1 MKRMFWGLL
10 FPAMI
15 GVTQAA
21 DVNVL
26 DAGAINDGRTLTTE
40 AIQQAIDQAAETGG
54 GKVVVP
60 AGRYLCG
67 AIVMKSG
74 VEFFLEEGATILG
87 STNPAE
93 YFVINRWK
101 ALIMADHASD
111 ISITGSG
118 TIDGQG
124 AALALRIDSLFYAG
138 KIDSSDYEFRERR
151 PKAPLRPQVIEFVD
165 CQDIVISG
173 VTIQHGASW
182 VQTYYNCRNL
192 LITDI
197 TVNSTSYWNNDG
209 VDLVNC
215 QNVVVADSYFNT
227 SDDAIC
233 LKTYT
238 YKRDGTEYCDSILIT
253 DCIIRSS
260 ASAVKIGTASYGDF
274 THITIRNIK
283 VYDTF
288 RSAIALESVHGGT
301 IRDVLVENIQATN
314 TGNALFVRL
323 GKRSKRWPPGT
334 IKEVTVRNMQVEVPL
349 IQPDLNYELKG
360 PALPFFHNT
369 FPASIVG
376 IPGHSVEDLTL
387 EHIQI
392 LYPGKG
398 NPAYAHMP
406 LWRAEQVPE
415 EIAAYPEFSMFG
427 ELPAW
432 GLYLRHAKGLTL
444 RNVQLSIAH
453 PDYRTAIVGE
463 DIEDLNISGL
473 NILGED
479 QTSHTYFLNS
489 RSINIDQ

>member
-1 MKRMFWGLL
+1 MKRIFWGLIFL
-10 FPAMI
+10 GI
-15 GVTQAA
+15 SGLSQAA

-26 DAGAINDGRTLTTE
+26 DHGAVSDGTTLTTS
-40 AIQQAIDQAAETGG
+40 AFQVAIDQAHDSGG
-54 GKVVVP
+54 GTVTVP
-60 AGRYLCG
+60 AGQYLCG

-74 VEFFLEEGATILG
+74 VELHLEEGATILG
-87 STNPAE
+87 STNPDD

-101 ALIMADHASD
+101 GLIMADHASN

-138 KIDSSDYEFRERR
+138 EIDSSDYEFRERR

-173 VTIQHGASW
+173 ITIRNGASW

-192 LITDI
+192 LMRGIR
-197 TVNSTSYWNNDG
+197 VESTSYWNNDG

-215 QNVVVADSYFNT
+215 QNVLVSDSYFNT

-238 YKRDGTEYCDSILIT
+238 YKQDGTEYCDSILIT
-253 DCIIRSS
+253 DCVIRSS

-274 THITIRNIK
+274 TNITIRNIK

-288 RSAIALESVHGGT
+288 RSAIALESVNGGS
-301 IRDVLVENIQATN
+301 IKHVLVENIQATN

-323 GKRSKRWPPGT
+323 GKRSKKWDPGVITDVT
-334 IKEVTVRNMQVEVPL
+334 IRNMQVEVPL
-349 IQPDLNYELKG
+349 IQPDQNYELRG
-360 PALPFFHNT
+360 PALPFFHNI
-369 FPASIVG
+369 FPSSIVG
-376 IPGHSVEDLTL
+376 IPGHSIEDLTL
-387 EHIQI
+387 ENIQI

-398 NPAYAHMP
+398 NPAYANMP

-432 GLYLRHAKGLTL
+432 GLYLRHVKGLTL
-444 RNVQLSIAH
+444 RNIQLSIEH

-463 DIEDLNISGL
+463 DVEQLQVSGL
-473 NILGED
+473 DITGAESAGD
-479 QTSHTYFLNS
+479 SFFLNS
-489 RSINIDQ
+489 PRLEETD